1 MGMVDT
7 LDIMELQH
15 KFEEGIYYNNGEFG
29 TTFVT
34 TPRSAKLEIRLISV
48 QRIWARD
55 GISQTFNDP
64 ASEPIGDS

>member
-29 TTFVT
+29 ATFVT
-34 TPRSAKLEIRLISV
+34 TPRSAKLEIRLICYSH
-48 QRIWARD
+48 
-55 GISQTFNDP
+55 ISIENM
-64 ASEPIGDS
+64 G